1 MALENIFEEP
11 AALLEEAGAPGVA
24 VGLGAVLLAPVLIP
38 VVAGIGKPLF
48 KGIVK
53 GGIFLYE
60 KTKGALAEVGEG
72 LEDLV
77 AEARAELAEQ
87 QQEAIAKGVGP
98 SDPAPITD
106 K

>member
-1 MALENIFEEP
+1 MALKNLFEEP
-11 AALLEEAGAPGVA
+11 VALLEEAGAPGVA
-24 VGLGAVLLAPVLIP
+24 VGLGAVLLAPVVIP

-53 GGIFLYE
+53 SGILLYE
-60 KTKGALAEVGEG
+60 KTKGALAEVGES

-87 QQEAIAKGVGP
+87 QQQALAKGGSSEP
-98 SDPAPITD
+98 TPMAE